1 MYWQC
6 IESHPP
12 TQRGVQPGLSAELR
26 SAARVDIITSLSTA
40 VCQRVLYSFW
50 MALSADWLPPV
61 ALMPQARQCHLS
73 WQIPSKFNSFSCV
86 SFKLVIQIH
95 NRHTQCCRV
104 LRGFGFRRPKNNFC
118 LTLIRCLTLYY

>member
-1 MYWQC
+1 MVYAVGRRKHTKRGICFEICSLARRVLAVYWK
-6 IESHPP
+6 PP
-12 TQRGVQPGLSAELR
+12 THPAGVQPGLSAELR

-73 WQIPSKFNSFSCV
+73 WQIPSKF
-86 SFKLVIQIH
+86 
-95 NRHTQCCRV
+95 
-104 LRGFGFRRPKNNFC
+104 
-118 LTLIRCLTLYY
+118 